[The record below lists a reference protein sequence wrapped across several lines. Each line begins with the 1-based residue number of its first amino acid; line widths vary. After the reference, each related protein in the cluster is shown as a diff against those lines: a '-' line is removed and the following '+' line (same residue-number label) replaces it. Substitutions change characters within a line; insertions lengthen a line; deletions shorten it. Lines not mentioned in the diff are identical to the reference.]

1 MERQGVKWK
10 GGRRAGMGC
19 DQDFRGQ
26 AEPMVPGIWSSG
38 EGLGP
43 QSMVSVE
50 LVFKATVQGGG
61 VMWEGVL
68 A

>member
-1 MERQGVKWK
+1 
-10 GGRRAGMGC
+10 MGC

-43 QSMVSVE
+43 QSMVRVE